1 MGLDWMVI
9 LYTVTPRASLQS
21 DANNRD
27 QNNNNNNQLS
37 SAMKNLTKNLKFGL
51 YLGQRAA

>member
-1 MGLDWMVI
+1 MDWMVI
-9 LYTVTPRASLQS
+9 LYTVTPRSSLQS

-27 QNNNNNNQLS
+27 QNNNNNPLS